1 MRFCRFT
8 SDSDNVVRY
17 GLLETVAAQDVIRR
31 TLDHLPTGESDF
43 DSGTSAEIPRVS
55 VRLLAPVLPS
65 KIVCIGRNYREHAK
79 ELNHPIPS
87 EPLIFLK
94 PPSAVLGPGE
104 PILRPTTL
112 SQRVDHEGELGVVI
126 GKRCHG
132 LREGDDVGE
141 FILGYT
147 CVNDVTARDLQNKDG
162 QWSRAKGFDTF
173 CPVGPVVVS
182 GLDPWSGIRV
192 QTRVNGQLRQDGTTA
207 DFLFPLDVILRFISQ
222 VMTLEPGDLIA
233 TGTPAGVGPLQLGDT
248 VEVTVEGVGSL
259 SNPVADASHYG
270 DLELPVSV
278 RRRFT
283 TEARR
288 TRRFYFFKRI
298 RELSVSVVVIDPVGL
313 PPPDGRQI
321 QLHKILIR
329 Y

>member
-1 MRFCRFT
+1 MRFCRFE
-8 SDSDNVVRY
+8 SDNVGRY
-17 GLLETVAAQDVIRR
+17 GLIETVANQDVIRR
-31 TLDHLPTGESDF
+31 TLDHLPTAASDF
-43 DSGTSAEIPRVS
+43 EHGTPVDIPLASA
-55 VRLLAPVLPS
+55 RLLAPVSPS

-79 ELNHPIPS
+79 ELNHPIPT

-94 PPSAVLGPGE
+94 PPSAVLDPGA
-104 PILRPTTL
+104 PILRPTAL

-132 LREGDDVGE
+132 LRAGDDVRE

-173 CPVGPVVVS
+173 CPFGPMVVS
-182 GLDPWSGIRV
+182 GLDPWSGVRV
-192 QTRVNGQLRQDGTTA
+192 QTRVNGQIRQDGTTA

-248 VEVTVEGVGSL
+248 VEVTVKGVGSL
-259 SNPVADASHYG
+259 SNPVADA
-270 DLELPVSV
+270 
-278 RRRFT
+278 
-283 TEARR
+283 
-288 TRRFYFFKRI
+288 
-298 RELSVSVVVIDPVGL
+298 
-313 PPPDGRQI
+313 
-321 QLHKILIR
+321 
-329 Y
+329 